1 MKLALD
7 LAQPFDEAVQD
18 MARALL
24 AAARR
29 DVAGGRGPR
38 ASSADQDH
46 AVHEVRKRLKQLR
59 ALARLVRPAMG
70 ELRYKAESTGY
81 RDLGRRVSAV
91 RDAAALTESVAVH
104 RADLSAA
111 LPSSVV
117 DGLEAA
123 LARRLARVHATTDI
137 DALLAEVDAG
147 LVASEAGVDDWT
159 LAQEGV
165 AALGVEKTWLR
176 GRSAMAA
183 AADGGGGEEFHQW
196 RKRVKA
202 HRTHCRLLAGL
213 GAPLARR
220 VVALT
225 ELSDLL
231 GEEHDLTVLLGVLAS
246 EPLLSDGDT
255 AAVRGWLV
263 GRRSGLRASA
273 LACGAPLYAER
284 ARDLR
289 RWLAKLWEQ
298 RPN

>member
-1 MKLALD
+1 MQLALD
-7 LAQPFDEAVQD
+7 LTQPFHEAVQD
-18 MARALL
+18 KARALL
-24 AAARR
+24 AAARQ
-29 DVAGGRGPR
+29 DVAGGRGPWVTP
-38 ASSADQDH
+38 ADRDH

-59 ALARLVRPAMG
+59 ALARLVRPALG
-70 ELRYKAESTGY
+70 ELRYKEENTGY

-91 RDAAALTESVAVH
+91 RDAAALTESVAAH
-104 RADLSAA
+104 RDDFAEA
-111 LPSSVV
+111 LPASVV
-117 DGLEAA
+117 DGLAEAVA
-123 LARRLARVHATTDI
+123 ARLARVHATTDI
-137 DALLAEVDAG
+137 DALLAEVEAG

-176 GRSAMAA
+176 GRRAMAE
-183 AADGGGGEEFHQW
+183 AADGGGGEQFHQW

-220 VVALT
+220 AVELS

-231 GEEHDLTVLLGVLAS
+231 GDEHDLTVLLHVLETEALV
-246 EPLLSDGDT
+246 PAGDA

-263 GRRSGLRASA
+263 HRRSTLREAA

-289 RWLAKLWEQ
+289 RWLAKLWDQ
-298 RPN
+298 RPG